1 MVLLACACKPSMRE
15 CSLFFCFLLDVVAA
29 PNTALRVQEASDVLR
44 QRIQVKVCMQTH
56 CWLQQ
61 EIAACVQQTPVPP
74 RQCQNCARKH
84 TVPGLCNKHLCHQDR
99 YYARDY
105 DVYHQ
110 RIQVKVCM
118 QTHCWLQQEN
128 CSVCATN
135 TCATKTVP
143 GLCQETH
150 CARTVQQT
158 PVPPRQ
164 CQDCARKHT
173 VPGLCNKNTC
183 ATKTVPGLCQETH
196 CARTVQQKHL
206 CHQDSAKTVPGN
218 CTCVQQTPVPPSQ
231 ILLGLARTVYIHRI

>member
-1 MVLLACACKPSMRE
+1 MRE

-74 RQCQNCARKH
+74 RQILCTWLWCLSSKNTGKSVHANPLLVATGKLQR
-84 TVPGLCNKHLCHQDR
+84 VCNKHLCHQDS
-99 YYARDY
+99 ARTVPGNTLCQD
-105 DVYHQ
+105 
-110 RIQVKVCM
+110 
-118 QTHCWLQQEN
+118 
-128 CSVCATN
+128 CATN

-143 GLCQETH
+143 
-150 CARTVQQT
+150 R
-158 PVPPRQ
+158 
-164 CQDCARKHT
+164 
-173 VPGLCNKNTC
+173 
-183 ATKTVPGLCQETH
+183 LCQETH

-218 CTCVQQTPVPPSQ
+218 CSVCATNTCATKPDIIRVGQNRIYTLYMTVYFVISLPEVP
-231 ILLGLARTVYIHRI
+231 YIHRIYMVLANPRYYARD